1 MPKRVRTISVS
12 ALLTFVLL
20 AVNVSGTFAAPP
32 QGLHIEV
39 DESIVNIEV
48 PEAFVAS
55 GSAVDNGT
63 VCATGTV
70 YDASVETFNPQNES
84 QRILHVLKRFACDDG
99 SGTFDVRMVVNLDLT
114 THYTTA
120 SWMIVGGTG
129 DYTSLHG
136 NGSLAGTPIDPG
148 TSIHDVYDGNVH

>member
-1 MPKRVRTISVS
+1 MPKRIRAFSVS
-12 ALLTFVLL
+12 ILLTFVLL
-20 AVNVSGTFAAPP
+20 AVNVSGAFATPP

-39 DESIVNIEV
+39 DESIFNIEV
-48 PEAFVAS
+48 PEAFVAN
-55 GSAVDNGT
+55 GSAVENGT
-63 VCATGTV
+63 VCAAGTV
-70 YDASVETFNPQNES
+70 YDASVEIFNPQSES
-84 QRILHVLKRFACDDG
+84 QRILRILKMFTCDDG

-129 DYTSLHG
+129 DYAGLHG
-136 NGSLAGTPIDPG
+136 NGSLAGTPIVPG